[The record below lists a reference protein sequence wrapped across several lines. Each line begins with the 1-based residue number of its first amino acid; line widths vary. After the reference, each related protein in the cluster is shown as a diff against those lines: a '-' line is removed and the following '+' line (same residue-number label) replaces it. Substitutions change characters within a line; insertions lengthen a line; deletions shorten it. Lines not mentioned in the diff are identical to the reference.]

1 MTFKLRFPEKKI
13 AYWADRAS
21 DLTPLQKIGQAA
33 RARGYLTKAEFL
45 KLCNVKSPRSKFRCE
60 KNTPELIKEITS
72 ISSHAKSEQ
81 VEIQSLIILTGVS
94 WPTASFILHFCS
106 KHNYPILD
114 YRALWSLSINK
125 PPVYAFAFWKEYT
138 AYCRALAE
146 RNKLSMRRLDSALW
160 QYSKENQ

>member
-13 AYWADRAS
+13 TYWANRAPDITS
-21 DLTPLQKIGQAA
+21 LQKIGQAA
-33 RARGYLTKAEFL
+33 RARGYLTKDEFL
-45 KLCNVKSPRSKFRCE
+45 NLCKVKSPRSKSRCE
-60 KNTPELIKEITS
+60 KNTPELIKEITA
-72 ISSHAKSEQ
+72 ISSCAKSEQ

-114 YRALWSLSINK
+114 YRALWSLSIDE
-125 PPVYAFAFWKEYT
+125 PPVYAFEFWKKYT
-138 AYCRALAE
+138 AHCRALAE
-146 RNKLSMRRLDSALW
+146 RNNLSMRCLDSALW